1 MKAILL
7 AGGKGTRLRPLTLKT
22 PKPVVPIFDRPFLAY
37 QLEALAQISEIDEVI
52 LSLNY
57 QPDRIEDSLRD
68 DKSFPFR
75 IRYVVEPAPLGT
87 AGAVRYAKQYLDD
100 SILVFNG
107 DVLAQLDLAD
117 VIYKHRQQKA
127 RATIVLTQINDP
139 AAYGLVETDS
149 EGNVKRFIEKPE
161 PGHIA
166 SDTINAGIYVL
177 ELDTLDRIPENTN
190 WSLERSFFPS
200 LIKNKEKFHAY
211 ISHGYWIDI
220 GTPEKYRQIH
230 WDIMNR
236 QFDVHPFR
244 SSEIDQVVL
253 SPSANIS
260 ETVEFIGPCFV
271 GENVT
276 VESGAKIG
284 PYAVINRN
292 CKIHEGAVLE
302 HSIIW
307 PHTEIGSHTVLRN
320 LIIGHACKIG
330 NNSEPKEGTI
340 LEDES
345 SIGDPVITF

>member
-7 AGGKGTRLRPLTLKT
+7 VGGIGTRLRPLTLKT

-57 QPDRIEDSLRD
+57 RPDRIEDSLRAEE
-68 DKSFPFR
+68 SFPFK
-75 IRYVVEPAPLGT
+75 IRYVVEPTPLGT
-87 AGAVRYAKQYLDD
+87 AGAVRYAKQYIDD

-117 VIYKHRQQKA
+117 VLDKHRQQNA
-127 RATIVLTQINDP
+127 RATIVLTQIDDP
-139 AAYGLVETDS
+139 TAYGLVETDF
-149 EGNVKRFIEKPE
+149 EGNVKRFLEKPE
-161 PGHIA
+161 SSHIA
-166 SDTINAGIYVL
+166 SNTINAGIYVL
-177 ELDTLDRIPENTN
+177 ESDTLDRIPENTN

-200 LIKNKEKFHAY
+200 LIKNKEKFQAY

-230 WDIMNR
+230 WDIMDR
-236 QFDVHPFR
+236 QFDVQPFR
-244 SSEIDQVVL
+244 SSEINHVVL

-260 ETVEFIGPCFV
+260 EAAQFIGPCFI

-292 CKIHEGAVLE
+292 CKIHEGAVLK

-307 PHTEIGSHTVLRN
+307 PHTEIGSRTVLRH

-330 NNSEPKEGTI
+330 NDIEPKEGTI
-340 LEDES
+340 IEDES
-345 SIGDPVITF
+345 SIGGPSITF

>member
-7 AGGKGTRLRPLTLKT
+7 VGGKGTRLRPLTLKT

-37 QLEALAQISEIDEVI
+37 QLESLAQISEINEVI

-57 QPDRIEDSLRD
+57 QPNRIEDSLRD
-68 DKSFPFR
+68 HESFPFK

-87 AGAVRYAKQYLDD
+87 AGAVRYAKQYIDD

-117 VIYKHRQQKA
+117 VLNKHRQQNA
-127 RATIVLTQINDP
+127 RATIVLTQIDDP
-139 AAYGLVETDS
+139 AAYGLVETDP
-149 EGNVKRFIEKPE
+149 EGNVKCFLEKPD
-161 PGHIA
+161 PSQIT
-166 SDTINAGIYVL
+166 SNTINAGIYVI
-177 ELDTLDRIPENTN
+177 ESDTLNRIPENTT
-190 WSLERSFFPS
+190 WSLERNFFPS
-200 LIKNKEKFHAY
+200 LIENKEKFQAY
-211 ISHGYWIDI
+211 ISGGYWIDI

-230 WDIMNR
+230 WDIMDR
-236 QFDVHPFR
+236 QFNAPPFH

-260 ETVEFIGPCFV
+260 KTAEIIGPCFI

-292 CKIHEGAVLE
+292 CKIHEGAVIK

-307 PHTEIGSHTVLRN
+307 SHTEIGSRTVLRN

-330 NNSEPKEGTI
+330 KNIEPAEGAI
-340 LEDES
+340 IEDES
-345 SIGDPVITF
+345 SIGGSVITF

>member
-7 AGGKGTRLRPLTLKT
+7 VGGKGTRLRPLTLKT

-57 QPDRIEDSLRD
+57 QPDRIEDSLKAD
-68 DKSFPFR
+68 ESFPFK
-75 IRYVVEPAPLGT
+75 IRYVVEPTPLGT
-87 AGAVRYAKQYLDD
+87 AGAVRYAKQYIDD

-117 VIYKHRQQKA
+117 VLDKHRQQDA
-127 RATIVLTQINDP
+127 RATIVLTQIDDP
-139 AAYGLVETDS
+139 AAYGLVETDL
-149 EGNVKRFIEKPE
+149 EGNVKCFLEKPE

-166 SDTINAGIYVL
+166 SNTINAGIYVL
-177 ELDTLDRIPENTN
+177 ESDTLDRIPENTN

-200 LIKNKEKFHAY
+200 LIKNKEKFQAY

-230 WDIMNR
+230 WDIMDR
-236 QFDVHPFR
+236 QFDVQPFR
-244 SSEIDQVVL
+244 SSEADQVVL

-260 ETVEFIGPCFV
+260 ETAQFIGPCFI
-271 GENVT
+271 GEN

-307 PHTEIGSHTVLRN
+307 PHTTIGSRTVLRH
-320 LIIGHACKIG
+320 LIVGHACKIG
-330 NNSEPKEGTI
+330 NDIEPIKGTI
-340 LEDES
+340 IEDES
-345 SIGDPVITF
+345 SIGGPAITF